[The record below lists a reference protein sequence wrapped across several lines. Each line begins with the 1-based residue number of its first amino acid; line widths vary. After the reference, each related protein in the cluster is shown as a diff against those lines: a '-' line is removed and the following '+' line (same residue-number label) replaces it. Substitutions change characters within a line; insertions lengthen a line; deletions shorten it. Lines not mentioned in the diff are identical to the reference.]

1 MPFSIVNPHIETIV
15 PNYTSL
21 SASAKWTSGRSISGS
36 ETRFVQDAEY
46 KTIALKQN
54 LEFTEMKTIYNT
66 DTEDAELGAGE
77 SSVYF
82 KIDMKSST
90 DYVSPIVDLQR
101 SSLVLVDN
109 LIDDESVT
117 TYINPALASGAA
129 INVRPAQYI
138 MKPIVLEHNA
148 VGIEVKS
155 DVQLLPG
162 SNVEMFY
169 RIASADENIYD
180 KAWVVK
186 ETISVDINAPST
198 SDFKELV
205 WLPGDRGGTLP
216 AFNQAQVMFTMS
228 SNNGASVPKIRDA
241 RAKFMAV

>member
-1 MPFSIVNPHIETIV
+1 
-15 PNYTSL
+15 
-21 SASAKWTSGRSISGS
+21 
-36 ETRFVQDAEY
+36 
-46 KTIALKQN
+46 
-54 LEFTEMKTIYNT
+54 MKTIYNT

-82 KIDMKSST
+82 KIYMKSST

-169 RIASADENIYD
+169 RIASAD
-180 KAWVVK
+180 
-186 ETISVDINAPST
+186 
-198 SDFKELV
+198 
-205 WLPGDRGGTLP
+205 
-216 AFNQAQVMFTMS
+216 
-228 SNNGASVPKIRDA
+228 
-241 RAKFMAV
+241 